1 MGTHEQPTNGAI
13 NEALVDRVVQE
24 VRKQIGGLVPDSILR
39 EQTREALWEL
49 HGATVQTFVPLL
61 AAQTVLRRFRES
73 SRAWSARK
81 LAAGVDTVQV
91 LFVCVHNSGRSVMA
105 ETLVN
110 YLAPTRGLKVQAQS
124 AGTHPGAGVNP
135 TVMEAMREV
144 GFDVSGHRPQL
155 LTEDMV
161 RGSDFIFT
169 MGCAVDTGSCPSIF
183 LKDVEDWALED
194 PYGKPLEEVRMIREQ
209 VRRRVEVLLD
219 RLAQP
224 VPQAER

>member
-1 MGTHEQPTNGAI
+1 
-13 NEALVDRVVQE
+13 
-24 VRKQIGGLVPDSILR
+24 
-39 EQTREALWEL
+39 
-49 HGATVQTFVPLL
+49 
-61 AAQTVLRRFRES
+61 
-73 SRAWSARK
+73 
-81 LAAGVDTVQV
+81 VDTVQV

-110 YLAPTRGLKVQAQS
+110 QLAPARGLTVQAQS

-135 TVMEAMREV
+135 TVIAAMREI

-161 RGSDFIFT
+161 RGSDYIFT

-183 LKDVEDWALED
+183 LKDVEDWALDD
-194 PYGKPLEEVRMIREQ
+194 PHGKPLDEVRTIREQ
-209 VRRRVEVLLD
+209 VRRRVDALLD

-224 VPQAER
+224 VAQAER